1 MAVVEQPVKSN
12 PAASSVKTAALAAV
26 ANSVSVASSKQAHG
40 TPSKLKKVEDGA
52 AAEVVVKK
60 APTVDIEEVRHWM
73 RQTIV
78 YVALAAC
85 VVAMGSAHWAGKSFL
100 STTLCGATAAI
111 LSGIAG
117 TVVAQI
123 SMAQV
128 SQPDESA
135 NASASNTTVQ

>member
-12 PAASSVKTAALAAV
+12 AAASSVKTAALAAV
-26 ANSVSVASSKQAHG
+26 AHSVQASVAKQVTG
-40 TPSKLKKVEDGA
+40 TPSKLKKVEDGV
-52 AAEVVVKK
+52 AAEPVVKK
-60 APTVDIEEVRHWM
+60 APQVDIEEVRHWM

-85 VVAMGSAHWAGKSFL
+85 IVAMVSAHYAGKSFL
-100 STTLCGATAAI
+100 ATTMCGATAAI

-123 SMAQV
+123 GLSQV
-128 SQPDESA
+128 AQPDESA
-135 NASASNTTVQ
+135 SASSTNVQ